1 MYAKVINIRFPPNV
15 TEDVASVARGLGP
28 ILKDLQ
34 GYESLEVL
42 PDPEAGE
49 GMIVSFW
56 EKEAD
61 AGGERD
67 QRFLYRADE
76 HDIELPLRG
85 FGSED
90 IRGQHSG
97 VGSDT

>member
-42 PDPEAGE
+42 TDPEAGE

-61 AGGERD
+61 AEASETNASYIG
-67 QRFLYRADE
+67 QMSMISSFLYEALVPRTYEVNIRA
-76 HDIELPLRG
+76 
-85 FGSED
+85 
-90 IRGQHSG
+90 
-97 VGSDT
+97 

>member
-15 TEDVASVARGLGP
+15 TEDMAGVARGLEP
-28 ILKDLQ
+28 ILKYLQ

-42 PDPEAGE
+42 TDPEAGE

-61 AGGERD
+61 AEASETNASYIG
-67 QRFLYRADE
+67 QMSMISSFLYEALVPRTYEVNIRA
-76 HDIELPLRG
+76 
-85 FGSED
+85 
-90 IRGQHSG
+90 
-97 VGSDT
+97 